1 MYVCICNALS
11 EKKVREAANVLGGAA
26 TASEIFRS
34 LGSTPQCGKCVSHA
48 LNIYREQCRSLS
60 AA

>member
-11 EKKVREAANVLGGAA
+11 ENKVREAADLLGGAA

-34 LGSTPQCGKCVSHA
+34 LGTRPQCGKCVSHA
-48 LNIYREQCRSLS
+48 LDVYREQCRSLS